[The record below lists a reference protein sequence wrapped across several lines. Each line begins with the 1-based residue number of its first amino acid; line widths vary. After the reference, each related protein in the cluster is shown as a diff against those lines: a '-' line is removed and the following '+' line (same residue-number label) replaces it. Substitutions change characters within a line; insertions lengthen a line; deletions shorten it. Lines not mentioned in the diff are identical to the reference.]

1 MLDLRSDTVT
11 QPSTGMRAAMAEAT
25 VGDDVLDGDPTT
37 RALESRVAELLGT
50 EAALYVPSGTMGN
63 LIALCV
69 HARPG
74 TEVLLDAESHIVHW
88 ELAGA
93 AAVAGVQV
101 RPVRASDAVM
111 SAADLAAAARGRGR
125 YEVPAGVV
133 CLENTHNGAGG
144 RVSLPSALQAMADV
158 AADLGIPVHLDGA
171 RLWNAHVATGLPLAA
186 FVAPVD
192 SVMVSFSKGLGAP
205 VGAALAG
212 SADFIARADRVR
224 KRLGGGLRQSGVL
237 AAAARYGLEHQLDT
251 LAQDHA
257 LARALASAL
266 DGAGGA
272 RVVPPD
278 TNIVMLDLPHAA
290 ADEVVA
296 AVSAVGVRASV
307 WSTTRVRFVLHRDIP
322 ADALT
327 ALVPGVAEAVARAL
341 VGAPTS
347 G

>member
-1 MLDLRSDTVT
+1 
-11 QPSTGMRAAMAEAT
+11 
-25 VGDDVLDGDPTT
+25 
-37 RALESRVAELLGT
+37 
-50 EAALYVPSGTMGN
+50 
-63 LIALCV
+63 
-69 HARPG
+69 
-74 TEVLLDAESHIVHW
+74 
-88 ELAGA
+88 
-93 AAVAGVQV
+93 
-101 RPVRASDAVM
+101 
-111 SAADLAAAARGRGR
+111 
-125 YEVPAGVV
+125 
-133 CLENTHNGAGG
+133 
-144 RVSLPSALQAMADV
+144 
-158 AADLGIPVHLDGA
+158 
-171 RLWNAHVATGLPLAA
+171 
-186 FVAPVD
+186 
-192 SVMVSFSKGLGAP
+192 
-205 VGAALAG
+205 
-212 SADFIARADRVR
+212 
-224 KRLGGGLRQSGVL
+224 VL